1 MRLIFIGPPGSGK
14 GTQTSLLSKRLGLR
28 HFSTG
33 DILREA
39 ILQDTTEGKLAQPY
53 VWTGQLVP
61 DEIVN
66 EIVNSRF
73 RATDRPECFIMD
85 GYPRTVPQAV
95 SFDRVLEE
103 SGLNL
108 NAVVFLRVADAE
120 IVRRLGGRWNCPNP
134 KCGSTFHLQSNP
146 PKQPGICDACG
157 TRLMQRKDD
166 KPETIA
172 KRLQIFHSLYDAL
185 AEHYRKRR
193 LLIEVAGVG
202 DIETI
207 YRNIEQSLKAQV
219 NTRG

>member
-14 GTQTSLLSKRLGLR
+14 GTQTKLLSQRLGLR

-39 ILQDTTEGKLAQPY
+39 ILQNTTEGKLAQPY

-66 EIVNSRF
+66 DIVNSRF
-73 RATDRPECFIMD
+73 RAKDRPDCFIMD

-95 SFDRVLEE
+95 SFDRVLEQ

-108 NAVVFLRVADAE
+108 DNVVLLKVVEEE

-134 KCGSTFHLQSNP
+134 KCGVTFHLQSHP
-146 PKQPGICDACG
+146 PKRAGICDACG

-185 AEHYRKRR
+185 AEHYRKRG
-193 LLIEVAGVG
+193 LLIEVEGAG

-207 YRNIEQSLKAQV
+207 YRNIEQKLGRQK
-219 NTRG
+219 T

>member
-14 GTQTSLLSKRLGLR
+14 GTQTKLLSQRLGLR

-39 ILQDTTEGKLAQPY
+39 ILQDTAEGKLAQPY
-53 VWTGQLVP
+53 VSTGQLVP

-73 RATDRPECFIMD
+73 RAKDRPDSFIMD
-85 GYPRTVPQAV
+85 GYPRNVPQAV
-95 SFDRVLEE
+95 SFDNVLAQT
-103 SGLNL
+103 GLDL
-108 NAVVFLRVADAE
+108 NAVVFLRVAEEE

-134 KCGSTFHLQSNP
+134 NCGATFHLQSNP
-146 PKQPGICDACG
+146 PKQPGICDVCG
-157 TRLMQRKDD
+157 SRLMQRDDD

-172 KRLQIFHSLYDAL
+172 KRLQIFHDLYDAL
-185 AEHYRKRR
+185 AKHYRVRG

-207 YRNIEQSLKAQV
+207 YRNIEQALGRK
-219 NTRG
+219 

>member
-14 GTQTSLLSKRLGLR
+14 GTQTNLLSKRLGLQ

-39 ILQDTTEGKLAQPY
+39 ILQDTAEGKLAQPY
-53 VWTGQLVP
+53 VSTGQLVP

-73 RATDRPECFIMD
+73 RAKDRPDCFIMD
-85 GYPRTVPQAV
+85 GYPRNVPQAV
-95 SFDRVLEE
+95 SFDHVLEE

-108 NAVVFLRVADAE
+108 DAVVFLRVVEEE

-134 KCGSTFHLQSNP
+134 KCGATFHLQSNP
-146 PKQPGICDACG
+146 PKRPGICDACG
-157 TRLMQRKDD
+157 TRLMQRDDD

-185 AEHYRKRR
+185 AEHYRKRN

-202 DIETI
+202 DIENI
-207 YRNIEQSLKAQV
+207 YRNIERALAASKP
-219 NTRG
+219 RG